1 MHENQSDDE
10 DSIDE
15 DSPLLDTD
23 TWRKMSVVQKMN
35 RLKSVNVTGQLC
47 KLTVEQDD
55 ILSDAVAFYK
65 NPSFDPAR
73 PLRVSFRGQPAI
85 DTGGVLR
92 VFFSAV
98 KEKFCAAEL
107 FSIFEGPHSRL
118 LFRYDQSCLAAGIPE
133 ILGKLVAQSLV
144 HGCGGF
150 PYLAPSH
157 YYYIA
162 TTDIQRA
169 SAYASIYDVYDTEKR
184 DMLDKVQYSML
195 SIILIN
201 YCGNM
206 LEVDRIVWKL
216 TDCVVM
222 YITNAYMPITGGIWI
237 MELLALSLRYLLAL
251 SCISI

>member
-1 MHENQSDDE
+1 LLISVVVVPSIQVDEEQSDDQ

-15 DSPLLDTD
+15 NRPLLDTD
-23 TWRKMSVVQKMN
+23 TWRNLSVDQKMN

-47 KLTVEQDD
+47 KLTVDQDD
-55 ILSDAVAFYK
+55 ILSDSVAFYK
-65 NPSFDPAR
+65 NPSFDPTR

-92 VFFSAV
+92 VFFSSV

-107 FSIFEGPHSRL
+107 FNMFEGSPSRL

-144 HGCGGF
+144 QGCGGF

-162 TTDIQRA
+162 TTDIHRA
-169 SAYASIYDVYDTEKR
+169 AAYASIYDVYDVDKR
-184 DMLDKVQYSML
+184 DMLDKVLYNHVVYSG
-195 SIILIN
+195 
-201 YCGNM
+201 Y
-206 LEVDRIVWKL
+206 KL
-216 TDCVVM
+216 
-222 YITNAYMPITGGIWI
+222 
-237 MELLALSLRYLLAL
+237 LQ
-251 SCISI
+251 

>member
-1 MHENQSDDE
+1 
-10 DSIDE
+10 
-15 DSPLLDTD
+15 
-23 TWRKMSVVQKMN
+23 MN

-47 KLTVEQDD
+47 KLTVDQT
-55 ILSDAVAFYK
+55 V
-65 NPSFDPAR
+65 DPAR
-73 PLRVSFRGQPAI
+73 PVRLSFRGQTVI

-107 FSIFEGPHSRL
+107 FSIFEGPQSRL

-150 PYLAPSH
+150 PYLAPLH

-184 DMLDKVQYSML
+184 DNVTCWTRYSTACCLLDL
-195 SIILIN
+195 
-201 YCGNM
+201 
-206 LEVDRIVWKL
+206 
-216 TDCVVM
+216 
-222 YITNAYMPITGGIWI
+222 
-237 MELLALSLRYLLAL
+237 
-251 SCISI
+251 

>member
-92 VFFSAV
+92 VFF
-98 KEKFCAAEL
+98 
-107 FSIFEGPHSRL
+107 
-118 LFRYDQSCLAAGIPE
+118 FRCE
-133 ILGKLVAQSLV
+133 
-144 HGCGGF
+144 
-150 PYLAPSH
+150 
-157 YYYIA
+157 
-162 TTDIQRA
+162 R
-169 SAYASIYDVYDTEKR
+169 
-184 DMLDKVQYSML
+184 KVL
-195 SIILIN
+195 CCRTI
-201 YCGNM
+201 
-206 LEVDRIVWKL
+206 
-216 TDCVVM
+216 
-222 YITNAYMPITGGIWI
+222 
-237 MELLALSLRYLLAL
+237 
-251 SCISI
+251 